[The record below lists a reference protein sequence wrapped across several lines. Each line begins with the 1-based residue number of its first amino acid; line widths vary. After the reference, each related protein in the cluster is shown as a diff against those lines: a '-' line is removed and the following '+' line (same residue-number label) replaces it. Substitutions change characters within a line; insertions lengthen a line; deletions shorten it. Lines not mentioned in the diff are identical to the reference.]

1 MRRILV
7 TAISGDVA
15 NGILKIL
22 SETEDE
28 IYGCDVNDYPVGMDK
43 TKAYWKSDYAVSN
56 CYVNNLLKKCIST

>member
-22 SETEDE
+22 QDTEDCV
-28 IYGCDVNDYPVGMDK
+28 YGCDIYDYPVGMDRVI
-43 TKAYWKSDYAVSN
+43 TY
-56 CYVNNLLKKCIST
+56 